1 MNKEISSDKYSHVFF
16 ADRRELYQ
24 TDGTELFFVGNKN
37 SIEELISIDV
47 KSWKPYTIAHNKDD
61 DDWFIT
67 NDVKETLHSV
77 YLGVKNK

>member
-1 MNKEISSDKYSHVFF
+1 MNQEISSDKYSHAFF
-16 ADRRELYQ
+16 IDRRELYQ
-24 TDGTELFFVGNKN
+24 LDGTELFFVGNKN
-37 SIEELISIDV
+37 SVEELINIDV

-67 NDVKETLHSV
+67 NDQKETLYSV